1 MYFTKTD
8 GLGKVGVNSTESF
21 ERRKNIV
28 NVFVLGF
35 NLSHALILAPFRVSC
50 VMCVVL
56 HQGIL
61 NRPQP
66 CNTVLDSEYVE
77 LGYLLKQWFSLGF
90 GNYHMSLKKGP
101 MGF

>member
-1 MYFTKTD
+1 
-8 GLGKVGVNSTESF
+8 
-21 ERRKNIV
+21 
-28 NVFVLGF
+28 
-35 NLSHALILAPFRVSC
+35 
-50 VMCVVL
+50 MCVLL

-90 GNYHMSLKKGP
+90 GNYITSLKKGP
-101 MGF
+101 MGFWQNEQNEKDLNLFTDTFSS